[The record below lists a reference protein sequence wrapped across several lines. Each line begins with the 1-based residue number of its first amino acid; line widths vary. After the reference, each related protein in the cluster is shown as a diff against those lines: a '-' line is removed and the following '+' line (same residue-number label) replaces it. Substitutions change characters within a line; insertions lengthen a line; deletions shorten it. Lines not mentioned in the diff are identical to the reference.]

1 MKRTIPI
8 LICVSLMLVSGC
20 IKSEKQAEQS
30 KEQAVPVIVS
40 TVIQKD
46 VPIVLHSIGTVEA
59 YSTVSVVSQVEGMLT
74 RVYFKEGQYV
84 KKGQLLFTIDPRPY
98 EVALKKA
105 QADLEKNI
113 TQAKNAEAQYYRY
126 TELIKAG
133 IVTKEEYDQANTN
146 AEALKSIVNADKASL
161 EIVKLQLNYCFI
173 RSPING
179 RTGALMVDQGN
190 IVKANE
196 EPALVII
203 NQVSPIY
210 VSFSIPEQEL
220 HRVKSYMDSGEL
232 DVKAVIP
239 GDENH
244 SVAGSIAFI
253 DNEIDRTTGTI
264 RLKAVFTNSDHRLWP
279 GQFVNIMVNLA
290 IQPNAVVVPS
300 QAVQAGQHGQ
310 YVFVVGPDLT
320 GEYRP
325 VVTGRMFEG
334 ESVVEKGLQPGER
347 VVVDGQL
354 RLTSGTKVEVKRGLK
369 EDG

>member
-1 MKRTIPI
+1 MRRTITI
-8 LICVSLMLVSGC
+8 IIFVSLILVSGC
-20 IKSEKQAEQS
+20 IKSEKQTEQS
-30 KEQAVPVIVS
+30 EEQAVPVLVS

-113 TQAKNAEAQYYRY
+113 TQAKNAEAQYRRY
-126 TELIKAG
+126 TKLIKAG
-133 IVTKEEYDQANTN
+133 VVTREEYDQASTN

-161 EIVKLQLNYCFI
+161 EIVKLQHNYCFI

-196 EPALVII
+196 KPALVII
-203 NQVSPIY
+203 NQVSPIN

-232 DVKAVIP
+232 GVEAIIP
-239 GDENH
+239 GNEKYPVTGD
-244 SVAGSIAFI
+244 ITFI
-253 DNEIDRTTGTI
+253 DNEVDRTTGTI
-264 RLKAVFTNSDHRLWP
+264 RLKGTFTNKEHRLWP
-279 GQFVNIMVNLA
+279 GQFVNIILKLA
-290 IQPNAVVVPS
+290 IQPKAVVVPS
-300 QAVQAGQHGQ
+300 QAVQTGQHGQ
-310 YVFVVGPDLT
+310 YVFVVGPDLIV
-320 GEYRP
+320 EYRP
-325 VVTGRMFEG
+325 IVVGRMFE
-334 ESVVEKGLQPGER
+334 EEIVVEKGLQPGER
-347 VVVDGQL
+347 VVIDGQL
-354 RLTSGTKVEVKRGLK
+354 RLISGTKVEVKRGLK